1 MSDPKAQAQQQE
13 PSMEEILAS
22 IRRIISEDADA
33 PGKDGAP
40 KPQAAAPSPPPP
52 PRSPP
57 PSFEVA
63 PDDGDVFDLTN
74 RVADDGSMQS
84 ASGSGAFAIDFDT
97 PMDLTDP
104 LDDPAPE
111 RPSFSMDTD
120 DFAESLMSSRAA
132 RSSANA
138 FAALADLD
146 EPEPE
151 PEPMRHSG
159 GVPTPYGL
167 EELVKDALRPVL
179 KEWLD
184 QNLPPIVEELV
195 RQEIQRVAQHG
206 RRR

>member
-1 MSDPKAQAQQQE
+1 MSDSKAQAQQAE

-22 IRRIISEDADA
+22 IRRIISEDGE
-33 PGKDGAP
+33 PGKDA
-40 KPQAAAPSPPPP
+40 KPAAAAMSAPPPP
-52 PRSPP
+52 PPP
-57 PSFEVA
+57 KPTF
-63 PDDGDVFDLTN
+63 DDDVFDLTE
-74 RVADDGSMQS
+74 RVRDDGAVQSMG
-84 ASGSGAFAIDFDT
+84 ASPGAFAVDLDFDK

-104 LDDPAPE
+104 LDDPEPA
-111 RPSFSMDTD
+111 RPSFAMDHD
-120 DFAESLMSSRAA
+120 DFADGLMSSRASL
-132 RSSANA
+132 SSATA

-146 EPEPE
+146 DPEPE

-159 GVPTPYGL
+159 GMQTPYGL
-167 EELVKDALRPVL
+167 EDLVKDALRPVL

>member
-1 MSDPKAQAQQQE
+1 MSDSKSQGQQPE

-22 IRRIISEDADA
+22 IRRIISEDGDGPAKDA
-33 PGKDGAP
+33 AP
-40 KPQAAAPSPPPP
+40 AAAKPASPPPP
-52 PRSPP
+52 PRASAPP
-57 PSFEVA
+57 M
-63 PDDGDVFDLTN
+63 DDIDVFDLTE
-74 RVADDGSMQS
+74 RLKDDGSVEQMS
-84 ASGSGAFAIDFDT
+84 SKPTFALDLDPA

-104 LDDPAPE
+104 MDEPPSR
-111 RPSFSMDTD
+111 RPQFSMDDD
-120 DFAESLMSSRAA
+120 DFADGLMSSRAA
-132 RSSANA
+132 RSSASA
-138 FAALADLD
+138 FAALDQLN

-151 PEPMRHSG
+151 PEPMPRMS

-167 EELVKDALRPVL
+167 EDLVKDALRPVL